1 MTDYASVLEDKQDF
15 MDQTDAANAA
25 SGGGADLSSVSVLN
39 VAPTTSVK
47 KAGLYDPRKPATAS
61 TSEGLY
67 ANRRAAMKAAGIS
80 FWDKPAYEDWD
91 SKTRALMGVKKGDK
105 FSSGQWMETFGSMKP
120 DEINE
125 AAGNVEY
132 YLNDNLSVGKNKFT
146 QDVAS
151 ILGGISV
158 PLSGG
163 VVGGRIPASVRS
175 QNPMDINSPY
185 PYEKVEDTSIG
196 AMRSLTQ
203 NQAANELARKAGM
216 SYPTGTGSPSLLE
229 AAGMKYNTPAGI
241 APFAI
246 GSKAGAGAFFTPG
259 LDRIT
264 LPSVTESST
273 SQKTRHELMH
283 RLVQEMRNTGAL
295 TEIGIPQMEAILDK
309 FNIEHQGPTTALDF
323 MNFVSLET
331 YGAALDAGM
340 TTRSPIMDWD
350 EDQQKYAFSS
360 PLSYSMDWDPR
371 RRDAGQ
377 TRYNWEGKPQ
387 TGQDQWDSWVA
398 FQRELPT
405 EAGGGAVAGAGG
417 RTAPWGPATV
427 WMDENM
433 NPIGTGSGYANTSWN
448 EDLQNVPFYQ
458 AQTGLENWPMGD
470 EHALTAAQ
478 AARYPDSNYGQLAR
492 FNRSAALV
500 AHPDSR
506 VRAIHE
512 AGLPD
517 TVLDRMQDYLMETG
531 VMWNQDMTYESA
543 MDYLSRILSGED
555 MSKIEAITE
564 PTAPLFGGG
573 SQNQGSEGR
582 GE

>member
-1 MTDYASVLEDKQDF
+1 MIGFDLEGNV
-15 MDQTDAANAA
+15 M
-25 SGGGADLSSVSVLN
+25 GGQGSLGDDEAFSGADNTSVLN
-39 VAPTTSVK
+39 VSPTNQSTTQSSIK
-47 KAGLYDPRKPATAS
+47 KSAQSLLYDPRKPAIGS
-61 TSEGLY
+61 THEDLY
-67 ANRRAAMKAAGIS
+67 RGRRAAMKAAGVTYGTQ
-80 FWDKPAYEDWD
+80 AYKDWD
-91 SKTRALMGVKKGDK
+91 AATRTLMGVGSKDK
-105 FSSGQWMETFGSMKP
+105 FSSGNWMSTFGGLNQE
-120 DEINE
+120 EINE
-125 AAGNVEY
+125 EIGNVEY
-132 YLNDNLSVGKNKFT
+132 YLDDNLSVGENKFT

-163 VVGGRIPASVRS
+163 TVRGSVRS
-175 QNPMDINSPY
+175 LNPKDINSPY

-216 SYPTGTGSPSLLE
+216 LYPTGTGSPSLLE

-246 GSKAGAGAFFTPG
+246 GSKAGAGAFFTPN

-283 RLVQEMRNTGAL
+283 RLVEEMRNTGAL
-295 TEIGIPQMEAILDK
+295 KEIGIPQMEAILDK
-309 FNIEHQGPTTALDF
+309 FNIEYQGPTTALDF

-331 YGAALDAGM
+331 YGAAIGAGM
-340 TTRSPIMDWD
+340 TTRSPITEWD
-350 EDQQKYAFSS
+350 EDQQKYVLSS

-371 RRDAGQ
+371 MRTAGQ
-377 TRYNWEGKPQ
+377 RAYDWSGKPQ

-405 EAGGGAVAGAGG
+405 EELGGAVAGAGG

-433 NPIGTGSGYANTSWN
+433 QPVGTGAGYANTSWN
-448 EDLQNVPFYQ
+448 EGNVPFYQ
-458 AQTGLENWPMGD
+458 AQTGLRNWPMGD

-478 AARYPDSNYGQLAR
+478 AARYPDSDYGQLAR

-512 AGLPD
+512 VGLPD
-517 TVLDRMQDYLMETG
+517 IVLDRMQDYLMETG

-555 MSKIEAITE
+555 MSKIEAITA
-564 PTAPLFGGG
+564 PTAPILGGG
-573 SQNQGSEGR
+573 PQNQGNEGR